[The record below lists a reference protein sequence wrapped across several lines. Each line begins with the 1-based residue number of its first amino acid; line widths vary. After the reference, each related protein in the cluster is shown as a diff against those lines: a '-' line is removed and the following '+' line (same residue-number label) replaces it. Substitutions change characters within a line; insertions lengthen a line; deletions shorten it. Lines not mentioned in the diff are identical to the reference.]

1 MWVAVSIV
9 LAVLCAALALKI
21 LLMKRATRQIAEE
34 FTARMHDESDASIGS
49 PDRDADLRRLVDVLN
64 RELHAMRATERACGK
79 SVTDLNRAVANLSH
93 DLRTP
98 LTAIGGGA
106 AAPFGEAGCARA
118 GGEEW
123 GGYLTPLAEPA
134 DPAEREQYLKVL
146 GERTEVMRRL
156 AEELLQYSVIV
167 SKDREEETEELSL
180 NTVLAESLAGA
191 YPMLSER
198 GITPEISLPAEHV
211 MRRANRTEISRMF
224 ANLITNAVRYSDG
237 DLSVA
242 LAANG
247 DVTFENAASG
257 LDPVLAGQLFDR
269 FFTVETGTRGVGLG
283 LSIVRTLAERMG
295 GSAEA
300 KYVDGRLAVT
310 VHLPE

>member
-34 FTARMHDESDASIGS
+34 FTARMRDESDASIGS

-98 LTAIGGGA
+98 LTAIGG
-106 AAPFGEAGCARA
+106 
-118 GGEEW
+118 
-123 GGYLTPLAEPA
+123 YLTLLSETD

-156 AEELLQYSVIV
+156 TEELLQYSVIV

-211 MRRANRTEISRMF
+211 MRRANRTELSRMF

-310 VHLPE
+310 VHLP

>member
-98 LTAIGGGA
+98 LTAIGG
-106 AAPFGEAGCARA
+106 
-118 GGEEW
+118 
-123 GGYLTPLAEPA
+123 YLTLLSEAD

-156 AEELLQYSVIV
+156 TEELLQYSVIV

-211 MRRANRTEISRMF
+211 MRLANRTELSRMF

-300 KYVDGRLAVT
+300 KYGDGRLAVT
-310 VHLPE
+310 VHLP

>member
-34 FTARMHDESDASIGS
+34 FTARMRDESDASIGS

-98 LTAIGGGA
+98 LTAIGG
-106 AAPFGEAGCARA
+106 
-118 GGEEW
+118 
-123 GGYLTPLAEPA
+123 YLTLLSETD

-156 AEELLQYSVIV
+156 TEELLQYSVIV

-211 MRRANRTEISRMF
+211 MRRANRTELSRMF

-247 DVTFENAASG
+247 DVMFENAASG
-257 LDPVLAGQLFDR
+257 LDPILAGQLFDR

>member
-9 LAVLCAALALKI
+9 LAALCAALALKI

-98 LTAIGGGA
+98 LTAIGG
-106 AAPFGEAGCARA
+106 
-118 GGEEW
+118 
-123 GGYLTPLAEPA
+123 YLTLLSETD

-156 AEELLQYSVIV
+156 TEELLQYSVIV

-211 MRRANRTEISRMF
+211 MRRANRTELSRMF

-300 KYVDGRLAVT
+300 KYGDGRLAVT